1 MQNNQIKIKEINLN
15 IHYLPFQTR
24 SIKTMRFQLCILILL
39 TTFVGSILGE
49 SQSDLIWIQP
59 TLRPGPNNKNFSCR
73 NELSEYNENL
83 LTPLLDRKM
92 HSLEVPETEIKVLDE
107 RRKTKKKTFAKN
119 KKSVE
124 RQEEFH
130 GHGK

>member
-1 MQNNQIKIKEINLN
+1 
-15 IHYLPFQTR
+15 
-24 SIKTMRFQLCILILL
+24 MRFQRCILILL

-49 SQSDLIWIQP
+49 SQSGLIWIQP
-59 TLRPGPNNKNFSCR
+59 TLQPGPNNKNFSGR